1 LPVITKS
8 GVNNRAM
15 SIPWLRLNG
24 QTATWHRM
32 VTRRTAL
39 ISGLAVAA
47 LPLAWRTAA
56 AQLSSQDTADLG
68 RIQAYLNNTR
78 SLRARF
84 VQTASD
90 GGVSQGLALL
100 QRPGKLRFQY
110 DPPTPFLLVA
120 DHGIL
125 VFHDA
130 QLDQTSNIP
139 LSQTPLGILLGD
151 QISLSGNVTVTKFV
165 RLPGQLQV
173 SLVRT
178 SSPGEGTLTL
188 IFADNPLQLRQ
199 WSVVDQQGKTT
210 RVAFTSLEPGATID
224 PRLFEF
230 SGMPRGAGGGG

>member
-1 LPVITKS
+1 
-8 GVNNRAM
+8 
-15 SIPWLRLNG
+15 
-24 QTATWHRM
+24 
-32 VTRRTAL
+32 
-39 ISGLAVAA
+39 
-47 LPLAWRTAA
+47 
-56 AQLSSQDTADLG
+56 
-68 RIQAYLNNTR
+68 
-78 SLRARF
+78 
-84 VQTASD
+84 
-90 GGVSQGLALL
+90 
-100 QRPGKLRFQY
+100 
-110 DPPTPFLLVA
+110 
-120 DHGIL
+120 
-125 VFHDA
+125 
-130 QLDQTSNIP
+130 